1 MGCAVL
7 TLKGSYHVKD
17 TIIRE
22 NIIKHLKIVQ
32 QYRKTRNNV
41 VSSLKEPMIML
52 SMYLHTDSLE

>member
-1 MGCAVL
+1 MGCVVL

-41 VSSLKEPMIML
+41 VSLKEPMIML
-52 SMYLHTDSLE
+52 IRYLHTDSLE